1 MPRPGEGRLWGGN
14 GSAVPLP
21 FLPMGVGA
29 PVMDIGYQIF
39 PSLSMSKAVKKIGIS
54 TRDRLYVPE
63 PPPDT
68 VSIAA
73 ESGRK
78 RTRAVSGP
86 RTADLRCGRGR
97 SARRTWRAL
106 LFSGGF
112 QHIFNE
118 NAISFGGIIQQNMG
132 HGPHQFSVLQDRA
145 AAHE

>member
-39 PSLSMSKAVKKIGIS
+39 PSLSMSKAVKKKGIS
-54 TRDRLYVPE
+54 TRDCLYVPK

-73 ESGRK
+73 EAGRK
-78 RTRAVSGP
+78 RTRAVSGARP
-86 RTADLRCGRGR
+86 RSQAAFSIFSMKMPYPLVGSFSKTWVTAPTSFPFCRIGLPLMSDVNKGQK
-97 SARRTWRAL
+97 
-106 LFSGGF
+106 LF
-112 QHIFNE
+112 
-118 NAISFGGIIQQNMG
+118 
-132 HGPHQFSVLQDRA
+132 
-145 AAHE
+145 

>member
-21 FLPMGVGA
+21 FLPIGVGA

-54 TRDRLYVPE
+54 TRDCLYVPE

-73 ESGRK
+73 EAEGK
-78 RTRAVSGP
+78 RARAGAGARP
-86 RTADLRCGRGR
+86 KFRRL
-97 SARRTWRAL
+97 SAY
-106 LFSGGF
+106 F
-112 QHIFNE
+112 Q
-118 NAISFGGIIQQNMG
+118 
-132 HGPHQFSVLQDRA
+132 
-145 AAHE
+145 

>member
-1 MPRPGEGRLWGGN
+1 MNNNFFWK
-14 GSAVPLP
+14 LP
-21 FLPMGVGA
+21 FLLLSRTSCRIRTKAFSRRKNGA
-29 PVMDIGYQIF
+29 AAPF
-39 PSLSMSKAVKKIGIS
+39 PPSPDRGRRGGHGHRIS
-54 TRDRLYVPE
+54 NFSQ
-63 PPPDT
+63 T
-68 VSIAA
+68 VYTKSCK
-73 ESGRK
+73 ETENRFPGRFP
-78 RTRAVSGP
+78 P
-86 RTADLRCGRGR
+86 RTADLHRGRGR